1 MRIGELIKEYC
12 ESHGMSYQKFADSC
26 GVSKGY
32 VSMLVRGVNN
42 KTGRPPEVGI
52 KVYKGIADTM
62 GMSLSELLKQVDN
75 APVVFDTSA
84 IRVLDAEKQ
93 NYSGLANLIVERL
106 IESDNAL
113 LNRETQLSDDERRL
127 IAAYRAADERAR
139 EDALNT
145 LLSHPTVKEKES
157 HA

>member
-75 APVVFDTSA
+75 APLIFDTSEV
-84 IRVLDAEKQ
+84 RVLDTEKQ

-106 IESDNAL
+106 IENDNAL
-113 LNRETQLSDDERRL
+113 LNREPPLSDDERRL
-127 IAAYRAADERAR
+127 IAAYRAADPLYQNV
-139 EDALNT
+139 ALE
-145 LLSHPTVKEKES
+145 LLESHKVKEKES